1 MKKIEEKIFD
11 YLDNRMSSAEKAAFR
26 KELEQNAE
34 LKKRFQEIYRK
45 LQSLNE
51 FKNIEVNELYF
62 NSLIPRLKTS
72 ERERKFYIIK
82 PAYAAITM
90 ILIAFIATFMFREFS
105 TSRQTVTFSQIEENL
120 SAEELYRFALHDG
133 ILAEDISLAA
143 EIDSGINQQIDELI
157 ENELFSES
165 VQDYLT
171 DNSDYLSLMLDISDS
186 EAERIYTQL
195 INKKIF

>member
-105 TSRQTVTFSQIEENL
+105 TPRQTVTFSQIEENL